1 MTING
6 VSGAAVPAGQGGGNP
21 ASDPVSKALQKQIA
35 NTQRQIQEISA
46 DKEMTTEEKTK
57 RRQELQQQIQDLNN
71 QLRQHQI
78 ELRREKQQN
87 ASDAQEAPAGAGK
100 TGQAKGEQQASGL
113 SATGMNAMLSADSSI
128 RQAKV
133 QGSVAA
139 KMEGRAGV
147 LKIEI
152 KLDGQRG
159 GDTSAKKEEL
169 ADAERKA
176 DNAVAAQLDTL
187 AGANQEMKAAAQTQK
202 QEGTAD
208 KAADKDA
215 DGETD
220 KAAEEQEDGT
230 GRDAV
235 NPDAE
240 KSGHTQYVPID
251 VRL

>member
-6 VSGAAVPAGQGGGNP
+6 VNGAAVPAGQGGGNP

-78 ELRREKQQN
+78 ELRREKQQK
-87 ASDAQEAPAGAGK
+87 ASDAQEAPAGSGK

-176 DNAVAAQLDTL
+176 DNAIAAQLDTL
-187 AGANQEMKAAAQTQK
+187 AGANQEMKAATETQK
-202 QEGTAD
+202 QEDTAD

-215 DGETD
+215 NGETD

-230 GRDAV
+230 GRDA
-235 NPDAE
+235 E
-240 KSGHTQYVPID
+240 KSGHTQYAPID